1 MPTFVAMIAFVTIP
15 GCAARHC
22 IRSATRLHGPC
33 GCPAWSGQRI
43 PTGAKTMQSGQIPRP
58 HSEHETPVSR
68 SGWR

>member
-22 IRSATRLHGPC
+22 MRSATRFTPC
-33 GCPAWSGQRI
+33 TCPAWSGQRI
-43 PTGAKTMQSGQIPRP
+43 PTGAKTMQSGQMPRP
-58 HSEHETPVSR
+58 QSEHETPVSR